1 MKEEDLYKPVK
12 EAFEKKHPKISLEI
26 TAKKIPDNIKSI
38 LDDEALAIINK
49 EGSFPDLMGW
59 ADDIYSKKIV
69 IVEIK
74 INQPTLTDI
83 YQVKRYAEVFSARY
97 TFLVS
102 TKKISEEHKRFLNK
116 KPQILSFSAGCHNII
131 LLSYSVEKNELC
143 SDEKY
148 PSHYLYNHVKKE
160 IS

>member
-38 LDDEALAIINK
+38 LDDDALAIINK
-49 EGSFPDLMGW
+49 EGSLPDLMGW
-59 ADDIYSKKIV
+59 ADDIFSKKIV
-69 IVEIK
+69 IVETK
-74 INQPTLTDI
+74 INPPTLTDI

-102 TKKISEEHKRFLNK
+102 AKKISEEHQRFLSK
-116 KPQILSFSAGCHNII
+116 KLHILSYSAGYHSIF
-131 LLSYSVEKNELC
+131 LLSYSVEENELY